1 MTLRPSSTLRLFPS
15 LLPAAA
21 LAATLLAGSA
31 QALED
36 LPLPKP
42 WTPPPAR
49 TATATAPAPAAA
61 PATVPA
67 RAATPAP
74 NTDANGWVR
83 LIDGSNIAYDPNHKQ
98 HPQQMLLNNGTTL
111 LQEDW
116 EGYLKGF
123 IGGLPPSKRQT
134 VLDALTRFQTE
145 YDQVDQVIRFDPQP
159 EEGGPYDKKSWVS
172 IVGSMAPKK
181 AAAALMIFNFGDSAL
196 RANRIKVVTDGAP
209 WEFEGIEFKK
219 ESEGKNTW
227 EYAYLP
233 LAEEQYYNLARGI
246 VRSRQATVRVYGD
259 QFYADIEIT
268 DRMRKDM
275 YPMLMAVDAINSLAT
290 QQAMVDE
297 TPADKPEAEP
307 VAAPVME
314 TAPAQGKTM
323 PPAKSPAKTPAAK
336 AAR

>member
-1 MTLRPSSTLRLFPS
+1 MKFRRSHSPA
-15 LLPAAA
+15 LLAAA
-21 LAATLLAGSA
+21 LAASLLSA
-31 QALED
+31 SVLALED

-49 TATATAPAPAAA
+49 TAAAPAPAPAPAAA
-61 PATVPA
+61 PV
-67 RAATPAP
+67 AAVKAAPAP
-74 NTDANGWVR
+74 ATDANGWVR
-83 LIDGSNIAYDPNHKQ
+83 LIDGSNIAYDPNYKE
-98 HPQQMLLNNGTTL
+98 HPQLMSLNNGTTL
-111 LQEDW
+111 AQADW

-123 IGGLPPSKRQT
+123 VGGLPPSKRQS
-134 VLDALTRFQTE
+134 VLDAMTRYQTE

-159 EEGGPYDKKSWVS
+159 DEGGPYDKKSWVS
-172 IVGSMAPKK
+172 IVGSMAPRK

-209 WEFEGIEFKK
+209 WEFEGLEFKK

-233 LAEEQYYNLARGI
+233 LAEEHYYNLARGI

-275 YPMLMAVDAINSLAT
+275 YAMLMAVDAINSLAT
-290 QQAMVDE
+290 QQAMEDVPQAA
-297 TPADKPEAEP
+297 PAAAAEAAP
-307 VAAPVME
+307 APVME
-314 TAPAQGKTM
+314 AAPAQGASK
-323 PPAKSPAKTPAAK
+323 AANGAAGKK

>member
-1 MTLRPSSTLRLFPS
+1 MTFRALPSTA
-15 LLPAAA
+15 LLAAA
-21 LAATLLAGSA
+21 LTASLLCSSA

-49 TATATAPAPAAA
+49 TATAPPPAA
-61 PATVPA
+61 VPA
-67 RAATPAP
+67 AVPAKAATPAP

-98 HPQQMLLNNGTTL
+98 HPQQMSLNNGTML

-209 WEFEGIEFKK
+209 WEFEGLEFKK
-219 ESEGKNTW
+219 ESEGKHTW
-227 EYAYLP
+227 EYIYLP

-290 QQAMVDE
+290 RQAMEDVPQAAE
-297 TPADKPEAEP
+297 EPAAEP
-307 VAAPVME
+307 AAAPVME
-314 TAPAQGKTM
+314 TAPAQGT
-323 PPAKSPAKTPAAK
+323 PRASARTPANTPAKK